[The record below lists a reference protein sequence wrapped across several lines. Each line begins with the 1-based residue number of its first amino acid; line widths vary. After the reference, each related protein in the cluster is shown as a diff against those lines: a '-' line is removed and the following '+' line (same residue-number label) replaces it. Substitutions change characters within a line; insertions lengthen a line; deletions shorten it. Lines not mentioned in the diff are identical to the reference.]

1 MEGAYDM
8 SATRILI
15 ADDDQEILTITS
27 RSLQSQGYLTF
38 ECRNG
43 IDAYQAIVS
52 QPFDL
57 ILLDINMEG
66 LDGFRIIQKVR
77 EQQIFTPI
85 LIITGNAEEYN
96 EVFGLSIGAD
106 DYIIKPFRPSALCAR
121 VKALLRRQQQFQ
133 KDNATLKAG
142 PFQMDRESYSFYK
155 NNVEPVLTPKER
167 LLMQHFLHNVNHVF
181 SKEQLYTAVWKDNCV
196 DDNTVMVTI
205 RNLRQKIEDDPK
217 SPKYLLTVY
226 GIGYK
231 FVITQ

>member
-1 MEGAYDM
+1 M

-96 EVFGLSIGAD
+96 EVFGLSTRSRRL
-106 DYIIKPFRPSALCAR
+106 YHQTVPPFRTVRKSKSTAAPPAAIPKRQCDPEGRPLSDGQRELF
-121 VKALLRRQQQFQ
+121 LL
-133 KDNATLKAG
+133 
-142 PFQMDRESYSFYK
+142 
-155 NNVEPVLTPKER
+155 
-167 LLMQHFLHNVNHVF
+167 
-181 SKEQLYTAVWKDNCV
+181 
-196 DDNTVMVTI
+196 
-205 RNLRQKIEDDPK
+205 
-217 SPKYLLTVY
+217 
-226 GIGYK
+226 
-231 FVITQ
+231 